1 MSKELDCSFNI
12 QTTDILLS
20 HFLNNQT
27 SADDTVWIQVN
38 VFVNEVTRIS
48 LFLFLARFFLET
60 TLCWLFLWLSHWS
73 DIFFVCLWQCL
84 CYCCCCSTN
93 QNSRSHDCYIQMFSW
108 CLFLEIPPACCVSL
122 VQCVIVS
129 IIVVCVCV
137 WVLVLVLS
145 HIVFFTPY
153 INCYVFDLFNIF
165 IRIMFIFFL

>member
-20 HFLNNQT
+20 HFFKQSNISWWYYVDSGKCFCKWSNQNFT
-27 SADDTVWIQVN
+27 
-38 VFVNEVTRIS
+38 VFVLGSVLFGHYTVLTVS
-48 LFLFLARFFLET
+48 LIIPLKWF
-60 TLCWLFLWLSHWS
+60 
-73 DIFFVCLWQCL
+73 FFVCLWQCL

-137 WVLVLVLS
+137 GISVEPHS
-145 HIVFFTPY
+145 VFYTIY
-153 INCYVFDLFNIF
+153 KLLCIWF
-165 IRIMFIFFL
+165 I

>member
-48 LFLFLARFFLET
+48 LFLFLARFFLDT
-60 TLCWLFLWLSHWS
+60 TLCWLLSLIIPLKWY
-73 DIFFVCLWQCL
+73 FF
-84 CYCCCCSTN
+84 
-93 QNSRSHDCYIQMFSW
+93 
-108 CLFLEIPPACCVSL
+108 CLFVTMFVLLLLLLHKPKFQVTWLLHSNVFLVFIFRNSTSVLCV
-122 VQCVIVS
+122 VGTMCHCFYYC
-129 IIVVCVCV
+129 CVCV
-137 WVLVLVLS
+137 WVLVLS